1 MTKRK
6 SSFTKQVQYL
16 FEIIQIFSEI
26 SKIPQFVNNFKKILE
41 FIDKDK
47 RKEDS

>member
-1 MTKRK
+1 MKR
-6 SSFTKQVQYL
+6 
-16 FEIIQIFSEI
+16 IFALESVSAIKAMLPE
-26 SKIPQFVNNFKKILE
+26 VMNNFKKILE

>member
-1 MTKRK
+1 MRIYDLFSISISIPTSAINGTLRK
-6 SSFTKQVQYL
+6 L
-16 FEIIQIFSEI
+16 
-26 SKIPQFVNNFKKILE
+26 NNFKKILE

>member
-1 MTKRK
+1 MDVYFLYKNPLSEKTHNK
-6 SSFTKQVQYL
+6 
-16 FEIIQIFSEI
+16 IIQVLIDM
-26 SKIPQFVNNFKKILE
+26 NNFKKILE

>member
-1 MTKRK
+1 LVLNDKKYRLDDL
-6 SSFTKQVQYL
+6 SFFAK
-16 FEIIQIFSEI
+16 FFKKE
-26 SKIPQFVNNFKKILE
+26 VNNFKKILE

>member
-1 MTKRK
+1 MGNPLWSLKC
-6 SSFTKQVQYL
+6 YG
-16 FEIIQIFSEI
+16 IIH
-26 SKIPQFVNNFKKILE
+26 PLNNFKKILE